1 MPTRYKG
8 PRRQVRALDTYIKLM
23 RAVETMTARL
33 SALLADQ
40 TGLTT
45 SQFGVL
51 EGLLHLGPMC
61 QREIAAKQLKSGGN
75 ITLVVD
81 NLEKR
86 HLVRRERSREDRRH
100 VIVHLTAEGEELIST
115 YFPHHA
121 RAIAHELGVLTAP
134 EQEQLAA
141 LAKKLGL
148 QLGREKAGD
157 YPADCFLDE

>member
-1 MPTRYKG
+1 MPTKYTGSKREA
-8 PRRQVRALDTYIKLM
+8 RALDTYIKLM
-23 RAVETMTARL
+23 RATETVTARL
-33 SALLADQ
+33 SALIADQ

-61 QREIAAKQLKSGGN
+61 QKEIAAKQLKSGGN
-75 ITLVVD
+75 ITLVID

-86 HLVRRERSREDRRH
+86 GLVRRQRSQQDRRL
-100 VIVHLTAEGEELIST
+100 VIVHLTGEGEQLIRT

-121 RAIAHELGVLTAP
+121 RAVAHELGVLTAP

-141 LAKKLGL
+141 LTKKLGL
-148 QLGREKAGD
+148 QLGRKDAGC
-157 YPADCFLDE
+157 YPADCFIDE